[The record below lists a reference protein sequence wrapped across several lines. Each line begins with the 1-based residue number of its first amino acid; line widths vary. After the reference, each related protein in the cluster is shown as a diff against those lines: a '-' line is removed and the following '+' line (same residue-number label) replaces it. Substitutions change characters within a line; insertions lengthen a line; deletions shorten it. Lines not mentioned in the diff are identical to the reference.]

1 MPYSSLINSFE
12 RKTDAPIEANYIFDT
27 YTDLVSF
34 YTSDPRP
41 VTDPVSGLT
50 VTVEF
55 NEWRKNLHIGL
66 LKVVKNN
73 SDDSRLDT
81 QNLGTQAVYWAIY
94 NSLDANG
101 FPDWKFDF
109 VIGNDDI
116 EYLKSKV
123 TDLNTYIG
131 SAVLKITEIEEVIA
145 ESLGATTFLQSRALL
160 ASLPTTFNN
169 LSKISEFLHQFF
181 ETRDLVIDN
190 SINGWLELKDFL
202 SGYLDTDKLQNIIS
216 AIYTHIDSSIQTI
229 YGEPYPSE
237 NYRSLRKIEDITR
250 VDSCEQWHEINNL
263 HTELNVTQS
272 GVGLDGNGNY
282 NPDQETKYL
291 MHATSVM
298 HALRILD
305 KLIQKIFNE
314 CCSGGGGSVDLSNY
328 YDKTEIDNLLSS
340 VTVDLSNYYTKS
352 EISNNYYN
360 KTEIAGLI
368 PSINLSNYYTKTEVE
383 GLISTATADISGI
396 LTRLTAAEGYI
407 TDLRNKTREME
418 EVTSAALNDLNCR
431 ILAIDA
437 ALVTKV
443 DEAPADGNEYVR
455 KDGTWTI
462 KT

>member
-169 LSKISEFLHQFF
+169 LSKISEFLH
-181 ETRDLVIDN
+181 
-190 SINGWLELKDFL
+190 
-202 SGYLDTDKLQNIIS
+202 
-216 AIYTHIDSSIQTI
+216 
-229 YGEPYPSE
+229 
-237 NYRSLRKIEDITR
+237 
-250 VDSCEQWHEINNL
+250 
-263 HTELNVTQS
+263 
-272 GVGLDGNGNY
+272 
-282 NPDQETKYL
+282 
-291 MHATSVM
+291 
-298 HALRILD
+298 
-305 KLIQKIFNE
+305 
-314 CCSGGGGSVDLSNY
+314 
-328 YDKTEIDNLLSS
+328 
-340 VTVDLSNYYTKS
+340 
-352 EISNNYYN
+352 
-360 KTEIAGLI
+360 
-368 PSINLSNYYTKTEVE
+368 
-383 GLISTATADISGI
+383 
-396 LTRLTAAEGYI
+396 
-407 TDLRNKTREME
+407 
-418 EVTSAALNDLNCR
+418 
-431 ILAIDA
+431 
-437 ALVTKV
+437 
-443 DEAPADGNEYVR
+443 
-455 KDGTWTI
+455 
-462 KT
+462 